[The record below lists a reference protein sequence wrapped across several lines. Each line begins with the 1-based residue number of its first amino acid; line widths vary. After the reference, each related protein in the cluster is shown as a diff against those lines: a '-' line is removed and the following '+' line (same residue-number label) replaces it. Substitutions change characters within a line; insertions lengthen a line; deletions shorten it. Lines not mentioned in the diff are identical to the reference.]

1 MEVGAQQSQLLVAH
15 PDSHDLN
22 AFLAT
27 LLRAPEQQFSAPA
40 LEPAPSVRKPATAAC
55 RVAGCGKE
63 VVGARVHARPP
74 AASPA
79 SCAHLARC
87 GFAALSALH
96 GAALHCTALCCLP
109 R

>member
-1 MEVGAQQSQLLVAH
+1 MEVGAQQAQLLVAH

-63 VVGARVHARPP
+63 IVGARAHARCRP
-74 AASPA
+74 
-79 SCAHLARC
+79 R
-87 GFAALSALH
+87 AALRVRCAIALRC
-96 GAALHCTALCCLP
+96 AALLCCLP